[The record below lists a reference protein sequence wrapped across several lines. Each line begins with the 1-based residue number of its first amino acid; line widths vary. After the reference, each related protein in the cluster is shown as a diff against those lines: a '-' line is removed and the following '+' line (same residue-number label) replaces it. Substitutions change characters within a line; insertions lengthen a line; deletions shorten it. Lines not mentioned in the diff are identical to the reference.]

1 MSKKLDSG
9 LYLHE
14 SDKAAMAALKAIPG
28 FEQLMKAFM
37 KIWNEKQF
45 KILNMS
51 TNLKLGNGQL
61 DKYYDMLPPICDK
74 LGIEVPE
81 MYLDLSPYPN
91 AHTYGDTKPFI
102 VLTSGLFD
110 TVPEELIPTVIA
122 HECGHIACHHT
133 LYHTMGRAILNGA
146 SLSASGLGNLALYP
160 IQLAFAYWMRCSE
173 FSADRAAAICDG
185 NADNTMKLCMYL
197 AGYSKNIQAEPDVEL
212 FLQQAEAYREM
223 IKDNM
228 WNKTLEFIMF
238 QNNDHPLNA
247 VRAYESREWINSER
261 YQAIRD
267 YLQSDETDAADH
279 LPILIDPVKMI
290 GKDALDVQK
299 KLLTKGFRSVTLQR
313 VLASDMRLKN
323 GAVSGF
329 SIDGQTDCK
338 EDYYKSTAAI
348 VLDFYLPKTDE
359 ELALEHPGEIMVAGH
374 RHFAGRNVYEVKAE
388 LERYGFCNIEMKEMA
403 MPLLGF
409 GLKENNVAKIIIN
422 GDGAFEE
429 KSWFSPQAIVVLYYY
444 VSLR

>member
-133 LYHTMGRAILNGA
+133 LYHTMGRAVLNGA

-197 AGYSKNIQAEPDVEL
+197 AGYSKNIQAEPDVDL

-261 YQAIRD
+261 YQDIRS
-267 YLQSDETDAADH
+267 YLESDEEDAAEY
-279 LPILIDPVKMI
+279 LPILINPQRMF

-299 KLLTKGFRSVTLQR
+299 ELISKGFRKVSLQR
-313 VLASDMRLKN
+313 VLVSDKRVRN
-323 GAVSGF
+323 GAVLSV
-329 SIDGQTDCK
+329 SINGKTDCQ
-338 EDYYKSTAAI
+338 EDYYKSSSEI

-359 ELALEHPGEIMVAGH
+359 ELAIEHPGEIMVAGH
-374 RHFAGRNVYEVKAE
+374 RHFVGRNFYEVKAE
-388 LERYGFCNIEMKEMA
+388 LERYGFTNIETREMA

-409 GLKENNVAKIIIN
+409 GLKPNNVAKIMIN
-422 GDGAFEE
+422 GNASFEE
-429 KSWFSPQAIVVLYYY
+429 KSWFAPDAAIVLYYY
-444 VSLR
+444 VSLT